1 MIAGQQQARTFK
13 LWKARADKHYIS
25 ELFDRPLPYKKIS
38 NLKYTD
44 GGMFI
49 QYEFAIEI
57 GGITKKVKTSFS
69 DNSGSGE
76 VVVEFEVDDRFLITG
91 LAGTAAIKIFT
102 TVAVQILD
110 FIKSEQPDKI
120 SFTAVKTKGEG
131 PSRAKL
137 YDRMTK
143 RMTPKGYV
151 LDIRQA
157 HPEYSEYT
165 FTKVQK

>member
-1 MIAGQQQARTFK
+1 VNTFK
-13 LWKARADKHYIS
+13 YYIS

-38 NLKYTD
+38 NLKYPD

-57 GGITKKVKTSFS
+57 DGITKKVRTSFS
-69 DNSGSGE
+69 DNDGSGE
-76 VVVEFEVDDRFLITG
+76 VIVDFDVDDEFLITG
-91 LAGTAAIKIFT
+91 LAGAAAIKIFT
-102 TVAVQILD
+102 TVTAQIKD
-110 FIKSEQPDKI
+110 FINSEQPDKI
-120 SFTAVKTKGEG
+120 SFTAIKTTGEG

-137 YDRMTK
+137 YNRMTK

-165 FTKVQK
+165 YTKVQK

>member
-1 MIAGQQQARTFK
+1 MRAGQQQAKTF
-13 LWKARADKHYIS
+13 KHYIS
-25 ELFDRPLPYKKIS
+25 ELFDRPLPYKKIGKLNPQKQGVHQS
-38 NLKYTD
+38 
-44 GGMFI
+44 I
-49 QYEFAIEI
+49 SYEFAIEI
-57 GGITKKVKTSFS
+57 DGTTKKVRTSFR
-69 DNSGSGE
+69 DIDGSGE
-76 VVVEFEVDDRFLITG
+76 FIVEFEVDDEFLITG

-102 TVAVQILD
+102 TVTAQIKD
-110 FIKSEQPDKI
+110 FINSEQPDKI
-120 SFTAVKTKGEG
+120 SFTAVKTTGEG

-137 YDRMTK
+137 YNRMTK

>member
-1 MIAGQQQARTFK
+1 MIAGQQQAKTF
-13 LWKARADKHYIS
+13 KHYIS
-25 ELFDRPLPYKKIS
+25 ELFDRPLPYKKIGKLNPQKQGVHQS
-38 NLKYTD
+38 
-44 GGMFI
+44 I
-49 QYEFAIEI
+49 SYEFSIEI
-57 GGITKKVKTSFS
+57 DGTTKKVRTLFR
-69 DNSGSGE
+69 DIDGSGE
-76 VVVEFEVDDRFLITG
+76 FIVEFSVDDRHLITG

-102 TVAVQILD
+102 TVTAQIKD
-110 FIKSEQPDKI
+110 FINSEQPDKI